1 MRISDW
7 SSDVC
12 ASDLVSLDG
21 SPSEARRL
29 VPPQASTYGLAAGKS
44 TWLPPSATPSPA
56 PLSPDAAHTVTPI
69 TAAAFNASLNAR
81 IACAVQEDSGPP
93 QLIEITEGLFLS
105 SCTAALMAPINPASL
120 LSEK

>member
-69 TAAAFNASLNAR
+69 TAAARSEERRAGKECVRTCRSRWSPYHYKKNQNT
-81 IACAVQEDSGPP
+81 IPAVH
-93 QLIEITEGLFLS
+93 
-105 SCTAALMAPINPASL
+105 
-120 LSEK
+120 K